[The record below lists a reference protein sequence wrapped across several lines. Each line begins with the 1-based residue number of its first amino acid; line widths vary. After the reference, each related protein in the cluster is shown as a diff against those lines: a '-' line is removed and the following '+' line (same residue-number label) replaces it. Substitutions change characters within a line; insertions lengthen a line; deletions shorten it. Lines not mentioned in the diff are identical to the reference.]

1 MMNEQSFIIMEPGAM
16 PKISTER
23 EEATRQ
29 SILRAARDTFVA
41 KGFHDATTHDVAR
54 AAGLSVGSIY
64 RYFASKDALIR
75 ECVLV
80 ANKAETDAVLHDIR
94 SDGSARIRIG
104 RAIAG
109 WYRYTVEA
117 PGVPAFLA
125 EAWAAATRKPL
136 IRDMVAQRRER
147 IATVATVILQ
157 EGVAAGEFSADLDV
171 VTTARALGALLDG
184 VVLECISS
192 GVPPTR
198 ADVERR
204 ALLLIGPSIEQRPRP
219 DRSDPP

>member
-1 MMNEQSFIIMEPGAM
+1 MRCPGSAPNERQP
-16 PKISTER
+16 
-23 EEATRQ
+23 TRQ
-29 SILRAARDTFVA
+29 SILRAARDVFVA

-64 RYFASKDALIR
+64 TYFASKDELIR
-75 ECVLV
+75 ECILA
-80 ANKAETDAVLHDIR
+80 ANKSESDAVLQDIR
-94 SDGSARIRIG
+94 SDGSSRTKVG

-125 EAWAAATRKPL
+125 EAWAAASRKPL
-136 IRDMVAQRRER
+136 ILGDTVALRRER
-147 IATVATVILQ
+147 IATVATVMLQ
-157 EGVAAGEFSADLDV
+157 EGMAAGEFSSDLDV
-171 VTTARALGALLDG
+171 DPTARALAALLDG

-204 ALLLIGPSIEQRPRP
+204 AMLLVGHVVLQ
-219 DRSDPP
+219 

>member
-1 MMNEQSFIIMEPGAM
+1 M
-16 PKISTER
+16 PKISAER

-41 KGFHDATTHDVAR
+41 KGFHEATTHDVAR

-64 RYFASKDALIR
+64 TYFASKDELIR
-75 ECVLV
+75 ECILA
-80 ANKAETDAVLHDIR
+80 ANKAENDAVLQDLR
-94 SDGSARIRIG
+94 SDGSAEARIR

-109 WYRYTVEA
+109 WYRFTVEA

-125 EAWAAATRKPL
+125 EAWAVASRKPL
-136 IRDMVAQRRER
+136 IRDMVARRHER
-147 IATVATVILQ
+147 IVAVATVVLQ
-157 EGVAAGEFSADLDV
+157 EGVAAGGLAPDLDV
-171 VTTARALGALLDG
+171 ETTARALAALLDG

-198 ADVERR
+198 TDVERR
-204 ALLLIGPSIEQRPRP
+204 ALLLIGPGAGRPAIGEGR
-219 DRSDPP
+219 RTMGLRTRTSKA